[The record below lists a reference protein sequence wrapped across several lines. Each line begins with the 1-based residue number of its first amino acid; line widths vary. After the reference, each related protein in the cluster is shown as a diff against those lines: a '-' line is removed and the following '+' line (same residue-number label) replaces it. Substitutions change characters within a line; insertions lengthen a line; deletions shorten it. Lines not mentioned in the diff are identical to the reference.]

1 MFKYLILILLSLSI
15 LIVSCDSKKP
25 EEVKKEEQVNQ
36 EATDNFDSLVE
47 GTASADTANNVP
59 AESINSDTLKA
70 QTEPSKSESVDYSKK
85 PLVGAIIAISDL
97 ATGNF
102 RKLNKDMAKQLVA
115 NGEIL
120 AIKAGDNIYFVY
132 NEDGSLASKKLAGY
146 ANNSQVM
153 MTGKAKVIDD
163 VNIFIVNLME
173 GK

>member
-1 MFKYLILILLSLSI
+1 MFKYLILILLSVSFLF
-15 LIVSCDSKKP
+15 VSCDNKKP
-25 EEVKKEEQVNQ
+25 EEVKKEEKVNQ
-36 EATDNFDSLVE
+36 EATDNFDALVE
-47 GTASADTANNVP
+47 GTTSADNTDKVAS
-59 AESINSDTLKA
+59 ESINSDTLKA
-70 QTEPSKSESVDYSKK
+70 QPESSQSVAVDYSKK
-85 PLVGAIIAISDL
+85 PLVGAIIAISDI

-120 AIKAGDNIYFVY
+120 AVKAGDNIYFVY